1 MKIFII
7 SLLSLLSSNLMAQ
20 GLDCST
26 KQINF
31 GDITKT
37 TKKTVTLYNR
47 TQIPVVVL
55 DAKVDCN
62 CAKVSYSPRPILK
75 GDSTIVEVTYTP
87 KDKGAFYK
95 TITLKNSAGADL
107 KLIVRGT
114 VK

>member
-7 SLLSLLSSNLMAQ
+7 SVLSLLSVNLLAQ

-26 KQINF
+26 RQLNL

-37 TKKTVTLYNR
+37 TLGRVTLYNR
-47 TQIPVVVL
+47 TQIPIVIY
-55 DAKVDCN
+55 KSIVDCN
-62 CAKVSYSPRPILK
+62 CIKVSYSPRPILK

-87 KDKGAFYK
+87 KDKGVFYK
-95 TITLKNSAGADL
+95 TVTLKNSTGNDL
-107 KLIVRGT
+107 NLIVRGT